1 MKLPKLLPPSGTKV
15 AVIENQRQQQKADL
29 PQIYADNTDSKEEV
43 NFGNYGNYGN
53 FGDLVFCQSPN
64 DFFCHCVGPF
74 GNLLGGLVLN
84 WMRDVNRIEAGTA
97 KGAGLSAGGRNELSR
112 GDGDSRNA
120 KVL

>member
-1 MKLPKLLPPSGTKV
+1 LGNW
-15 AVIENQRQQQKADL
+15 VIEIAKIATTAKSAKNLNLLGLTSLVPRQ
-29 PQIYADNTDSKEEV
+29 TV
-43 NFGNYGNYGN
+43 H
-53 FGDLVFCQSPN
+53 
-64 DFFCHCVGPF
+64 DFFCNRVSPF

-84 WMRDVNRIEAGTA
+84 WMRYVNRIEAGTA